1 MPIKQ
6 ISVFIENR
14 PGSLSA
20 VANVLREHN
29 IDLRALSLADVQ
41 DYGILRIIVD
51 DVYAA
56 TTVLRDAGYV
66 FKITPMLAVVLKD
79 QAGSLA
85 DALEVLG
92 SHNINIEY
100 LYAFAGREQDR
111 AYVALRLDDG
121 EMDKAA
127 AILQEAGFPT
137 ISSDG
142 ENGKILW

>member
-20 VANVLREHN
+20 VANLLREHN

-56 TTVLRDAGYV
+56 SNVLRNANYV

-92 SHNINIEY
+92 NHNINIEY
-100 LYAFAGREQDR
+100 LYAFGGREQDR
-111 AYVALRLDDG
+111 AYVAFRLDDG
-121 EMDKAA
+121 EMEKAA
-127 AILQEAGFPT
+127 AILQEAGFPS
-137 ISSDG
+137 ISPDDG
-142 ENGKILW
+142 NGKILW

>member
-14 PGSLSA
+14 PGSLAA
-20 VANVLREHN
+20 VANLVREHA

-56 TTVLRDAGYV
+56 SNVLRNANYV

-85 DALEVLG
+85 DALGTLG
-92 SHNINIEY
+92 NHNINIEY
-100 LYAFAGREQDR
+100 LYAFAGREHDR
-111 AYVALRLDDG
+111 AYVAFRLDDG
-121 EMDKAA
+121 EMDRAA
-127 AILQEAGFPT
+127 AILQDAGFPT

>member
-14 PGSLSA
+14 PGSLAA
-20 VANVLREHN
+20 VANVLREHD
-29 IDLRALSLADVQ
+29 IDMRALSLADVQ

-56 TTVLRDAGYV
+56 TTVLRNANYV

-92 SHNINIEY
+92 NNTINIEY
-100 LYAFAGREQDR
+100 LYAFGGREHDR
-111 AYVALRLDDG
+111 AYVAFRLDDA
-121 EMDKAA
+121 EMEKAA
-127 AILQEAGFPT
+127 AILQEAGFPPVST
-137 ISSDG
+137 DG
-142 ENGKILW
+142 ENGRILW

>member
-14 PGSLSA
+14 PGSLA
-20 VANVLREHN
+20 ALANLLRENN

-51 DVYAA
+51 DVYA
-56 TTVLRDAGYV
+56 TSTVLRNANYV

-79 QAGSLA
+79 RAGGLA
-85 DALEVLG
+85 DALDILG
-92 SHNINIEY
+92 NHNINIEY
-100 LYAFAGREQDR
+100 LYAFTGREQDR

-121 EMDKAA
+121 DMEKAS

-137 ISSDG
+137 VSSSG

>member
-20 VANVLREHN
+20 VANVLREHK
-29 IDLRALSLADVQ
+29 IDMRALSLADVQ

-56 TTVLRDAGYV
+56 TTVLRNASYV

-92 SHNINIEY
+92 EHNINIEY
-100 LYAFAGREQDR
+100 LYAFAGREHDR
-111 AYVALRLDDG
+111 AYVAFRLDDG
-121 EMDKAA
+121 EMEKAA
-127 AILQEAGFPT
+127 NILQQAGFPA

-142 ENGKILW
+142 ENGRIVW

>member
-14 PGSLSA
+14 PGSLAA
-20 VANVLREHN
+20 VANVLREHT

-56 TTVLRDAGYV
+56 SNVLRNASYV
-66 FKITPMLAVVLKD
+66 FKITPMLAVMLKD

-92 SHNINIEY
+92 NHAINIEY
-100 LYAFAGREQDR
+100 LYAFGGREQGR
-111 AYVALRLDDG
+111 AYVAFRLDDA

-127 AILQEAGFPT
+127 AILQQAGFPA
-137 ISSDG
+137 ISADG
-142 ENGKILW
+142 ENGKIVW